1 MGVLVLMVAEWLL
14 LLLTSSYCECGGEG
28 RARQERVPAIGAGE
42 AMAMPPMAIVMA
54 WRGMAR
60 PAEA

>member
-1 MGVLVLMVAEWLL
+1 MVAEWLL